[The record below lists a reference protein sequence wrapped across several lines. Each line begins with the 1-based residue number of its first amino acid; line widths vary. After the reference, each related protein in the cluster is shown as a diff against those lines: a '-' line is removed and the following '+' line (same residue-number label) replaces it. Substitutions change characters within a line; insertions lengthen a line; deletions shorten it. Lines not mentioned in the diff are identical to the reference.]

1 MKDRRLQNLER
12 EVYELRV
19 EMSRQLGQLR
29 DKISMLYRE
38 MGLNMY
44 ETRPTKIEKSTKV
57 ESS

>member
-19 EMSRQLGQLR
+19 FILGEQGKLR

-44 ETRPTKIEKSTKV
+44 ETRPTKVEKSTKV